1 MERDPVCG
9 MKVDPE
15 RAAGVYEHGGHTY
28 FFCSSHCLEK
38 FRSQPEAYLHRPV
51 PLAMPVATAQITRN
65 KPAAAPPLRVSEPAA
80 LQVESKVEY
89 TCPMHPEVRET
100 ERCGFAYRS
109 EEHTS
114 ELQSRPH
121 LVCRLL
127 LAK

>member
-1 MERDPVCG
+1 LPHPFPTR
-9 MKVDPE
+9 
-15 RAAGVYEHGGHTY
+15 R
-28 FFCSSHCLEK
+28 SSDL

-100 ERCGFAYRS
+100 VRQPKQAPGSCPDRKS
-109 EEHTS
+109 T
-114 ELQSRPH
+114 
-121 LVCRLL
+121 RLNSSHGSISYAVFCL
-127 LAK
+127 KKKKKYKQR